1 MSNRNGV
8 SDETSAD
15 KESSVHDILSEL
27 LLVTPL
33 SRSLISTK

>member
-8 SDETSAD
+8 SDETPAD
-15 KESSVHDILSEL
+15 KESSIHDILSEL

-33 SRSLISTK
+33 SRSLIYTK